1 MNRAHQ
7 AMLILLGA
15 LFIVN
20 TARSQTGASAS
31 GDPCDGLFFT
41 WPNYGAQPDPD
52 PLEAHSPELVGP
64 ETRYFHGEG
73 WTSLYTI
80 HGTITRQKRSRIGNE
95 FTTSGNCEERFF
107 FTESSPPSGQ
117 ISLSLSAGVSWN
129 IFGIG
134 VELYTWNL
142 TFGEIQQT
150 LWYVPRQECT
160 IWYGRYW
167 EQEKRADLEFNGMYS
182 YLKTS
187 AHGEVLES
195 ETVIAEQ
202 DISDWK
208 HDDFKWVPAVSKRCM

>member
-7 AMLILLGA
+7 ATLILLGA
-15 LFIVN
+15 FFVVN
-20 TARSQTGASAS
+20 TALSQTGASAS

-52 PLEAHSPELVGP
+52 PLEVLSQESVGP

-73 WTSLYTI
+73 WNSLYVI
-80 HGTITRQKRSRIGNE
+80 NGTNTRQKRSRIGNE
-95 FTTSGNCEERFF
+95 FTTSGKCEGRLF

-117 ISLSLSAGVSWN
+117 ISLSVGAGISWF
-129 IFGIG
+129 IFGISA
-134 VELYTWNL
+134 ELYTWNL
-142 TFGEIQQT
+142 TFGGIQQT
-150 LWYVPRQECT
+150 LWDVPKQDCT
-160 IWYGRYW
+160 VWYGRYW
-167 EQEKRADLEFNGMYS
+167 EQEKRAELEFNGMYI

-187 AHGEVLES
+187 ANGEVLEN
-195 ETVIAEQ
+195 ETVIAAQ